1 MLYKWGAHDSQKWGV
16 LEAKWDVIVP
26 EIKTIVAQTWEI
38 NGVKMPFPASFKE
51 VR

>member
-1 MLYKWGAHDSQKWGV
+1 MKWAVREDV
-16 LEAKWDVIVP
+16 WDRIVP
-26 EIKTIVAQTWEI
+26 EIKTIVTQTWEI